1 MSNRT
6 PLTEIGEMRIS
17 LSDRSFFFKPS
28 FRAMNE
34 IGTPK
39 EIVEVYAKLNGIDY
53 VSPLQHV
60 EYLPFG
66 AQMQVMKTISKP
78 VYGRHVLSA
87 AYIVM
92 QSCCEDDISV
102 LIGGWK
108 PTPRGVRYVPGV
120 MPIGGTGHLPGGTG
134 GIIEIARSLMEHGII
149 GKSPL
154 KVPERLEEQG
164 KKTTNEFHASQYII
178 SARTHFDMTR
188 DEAENLSMTEFQ
200 MMIKNKYPE
209 PKGLTKEERAAEYDQ
224 AKADRE
230 RMKAL
235 AERKAKKARNT

>member
-17 LSDRSFFFKPS
+17 LCDRSFFFKPS

-53 VSPLQHV
+53 VALLQHV
-60 EYLPFG
+60 ECLPFG
-66 AQMQVMKTISKP
+66 AQMQVMKAISKP

-92 QSCCEDDISV
+92 QSCCEDDVSV

-108 PTPRGVRYVPGV
+108 PTPRGVRYVPGI
-120 MPIGGTGHLPGGTG
+120 MPVSD
-134 GIIEIARSLMEHGII
+134 IIIIARNLMQHGII

>member
-66 AQMQVMKTISKP
+66 AQMQIMKTISKP

-92 QSCCEDDISV
+92 QSCCEDDVSV
-102 LIGGWK
+102 LIGCWK
-108 PTPRGVRYVPGV
+108 PTPRGVRYIPGI
-120 MPIGGTGHLPGGTG
+120 MPVSD
-134 GIIEIARSLMEHGII
+134 IIIIARNLMQHGII

>member
-78 VYGRHVLSA
+78 VYGRHVLNA

-108 PTPRGVRYVPGV
+108 PTPRGVRYVPGI
-120 MPIGGTGHLPGGTG
+120 MPVSD
-134 GIIEIARSLMEHGII
+134 IIIIARNLMQHGII

>member
-1 MSNRT
+1 
-6 PLTEIGEMRIS
+6 
-17 LSDRSFFFKPS
+17 
-28 FRAMNE
+28 MNE

-39 EIVEVYAKLNGIDY
+39 EIVEVYARLNGIDY
-53 VSPLQHV
+53 VAPLQHV

-108 PTPRGVRYVPGV
+108 PTPRGVRYVPGI
-120 MPIGGTGHLPGGTG
+120 MPVSD
-134 GIIEIARSLMEHGII
+134 IIIIARNLMQHGII

-188 DEAENLSMTEFQ
+188 DEAESLSMTEFQ
-200 MMIKNKYPE
+200 MMIRINIQSR
-209 PKGLTKEERAAEYDQ
+209 KG
-224 AKADRE
+224 
-230 RMKAL
+230 
-235 AERKAKKARNT
+235 

>member
-39 EIVEVYAKLNGIDY
+39 EIVEVYARLNGIDY
-53 VSPLQHV
+53 VAPLQHV

-92 QSCCEDDISV
+92 QSCCEDDVSV

-108 PTPRGVRYVPGV
+108 PTPRGVRYVPGI
-120 MPIGGTGHLPGGTG
+120 MPVSD
-134 GIIEIARSLMEHGII
+134 IIIIARNLMQHGII

-154 KVPERLEEQG
+154 KVPERLEDQG

-188 DEAENLSMTEFQ
+188 DEAESLSMTEFQ

>member
-39 EIVEVYAKLNGIDY
+39 EIVEVYARINGIDY
-53 VSPLQHV
+53 VAPLQHV

-108 PTPRGVRYVPGV
+108 PTPRGVRYVPGI
-120 MPIGGTGHLPGGTG
+120 MPVSD
-134 GIIEIARSLMEHGII
+134 IIIIARNLMEHGII

-178 SARTHFDMTR
+178 SARTHFGMTR

-235 AERKAKKARNT
+235 AERKAKKARNI

>member
-17 LSDRSFFFKPS
+17 LADKSFFFKPS

-39 EIVEVYAKLNGIDY
+39 EIVEVYARLNGIDY
-53 VSPLQHV
+53 VAPLQHV

-92 QSCCEDDISV
+92 QSCCEDDASV
-102 LIGGWK
+102 LIGGWR

-120 MPIGGTGHLPGGTG
+120 MPVSD
-134 GIIEIARSLMEHGII
+134 IIIIARNLMQHGII

-154 KVPERLEEQG
+154 KVPERLEEHG

-178 SARTHFDMTR
+178 SARTHFDMSR
-188 DEAENLSMTEFQ
+188 DEAESLSMTEFQ

>member
-53 VSPLQHV
+53 VAPLQHV

-92 QSCCEDDISV
+92 QSCCEDDVSV

-108 PTPRGVRYVPGV
+108 PTPRGVRYVPGI
-120 MPIGGTGHLPGGTG
+120 MPVSD
-134 GIIEIARSLMEHGII
+134 IIIIARNLMQHGII

-188 DEAENLSMTEFQ
+188 EEAENLSMTEFQ

>member
-53 VSPLQHV
+53 VAPLQYV

-66 AQMQVMKTISKP
+66 AQIQVMKTISKP

-108 PTPRGVRYVPGV
+108 PTPRGVRYVPGI
-120 MPIGGTGHLPGGTG
+120 MPVSD
-134 GIIEIARSLMEHGII
+134 IIIIARNLMQHGII

>member
-53 VSPLQHV
+53 VAPLQHV

-108 PTPRGVRYVPGV
+108 PTPRGVRYVPGI
-120 MPIGGTGHLPGGTG
+120 MPVSD
-134 GIIEIARSLMEHGII
+134 IIIIARNLMQHGII

-209 PKGLTKEERAAEYDQ
+209 PKGLTKEERAAEYGQ

>member
-53 VSPLQHV
+53 VAPLQRV

-78 VYGRHVLSA
+78 AYGRHVLSA

-92 QSCCEDDISV
+92 QSCCEDDVSV

-108 PTPRGVRYVPGV
+108 PTPRGVRYVPGI
-120 MPIGGTGHLPGGTG
+120 MPVSD
-134 GIIEIARSLMEHGII
+134 IIIIARNLMQHGII

>member
-53 VSPLQHV
+53 VAPLQYV
-60 EYLPFG
+60 ECLPFG
-66 AQMQVMKTISKP
+66 AQMQVMRTISKP
-78 VYGRHVLSA
+78 AYGRHVLSA

-92 QSCCEDDISV
+92 QSCCEDDVSV

-108 PTPRGVRYVPGV
+108 PTPRGVRYVPGI
-120 MPIGGTGHLPGGTG
+120 MPVSD
-134 GIIEIARSLMEHGII
+134 IIIIARNLMQHGII

-235 AERKAKKARNT
+235 AERKAKKRGIHNG

>member
-53 VSPLQHV
+53 VAPLQHV

-92 QSCCEDDISV
+92 QSCCEDDVSV

-108 PTPRGVRYVPGV
+108 PTPRGVRYVPGI
-120 MPIGGTGHLPGGTG
+120 MPVSD
-134 GIIEIARSLMEHGII
+134 IIIIARNLMQHGII

-188 DEAENLSMTEFQ
+188 DEAESLSMTEFQ

-235 AERKAKKARNT
+235 AERKAKKTRNT

>member
-53 VSPLQHV
+53 VAPLQHV

-108 PTPRGVRYVPGV
+108 PTPRGVRYVPGI
-120 MPIGGTGHLPGGTG
+120 MPVSD
-134 GIIEIARSLMEHGII
+134 IIIIARNLMQHGII

-200 MMIKNKYPE
+200 MMVKNKYPE

>member
-39 EIVEVYAKLNGIDY
+39 EIVEVYARLNGIDY
-53 VSPLQHV
+53 VAPLQHV

-92 QSCCEDDISV
+92 QSCCEDDVSV

-108 PTPRGVRYVPGV
+108 PTPRGVRYVPGI
-120 MPIGGTGHLPGGTG
+120 MPVSD
-134 GIIEIARSLMEHGII
+134 IIIIARNLMQHGII

-235 AERKAKKARNT
+235 AERKAKQARNT

>member
-53 VSPLQHV
+53 VAPLQHV

-108 PTPRGVRYVPGV
+108 PTPRGVRYVPGI
-120 MPIGGTGHLPGGTG
+120 MPVSD
-134 GIIEIARSLMEHGII
+134 IIIIARNLMQHGII

-154 KVPERLEEQG
+154 KVPERLEKQG

>member
-34 IGTPK
+34 LGTPK

-53 VSPLQHV
+53 VAPLQHV

-92 QSCCEDDISV
+92 QSCCEDDISL

-108 PTPRGVRYVPGV
+108 PTPRGVRYIPGI
-120 MPIGGTGHLPGGTG
+120 MPVSD
-134 GIIEIARSLMEHGII
+134 IIIIARNLMQHGII

-188 DEAENLSMTEFQ
+188 EEAENLSMTEFQ

>member
-28 FRAMNE
+28 FRAMNS

-53 VSPLQHV
+53 VAPLQHV

-108 PTPRGVRYVPGV
+108 PTPRGVRYVPGI
-120 MPIGGTGHLPGGTG
+120 MPVSD
-134 GIIEIARSLMEHGII
+134 IIIIARNLMQHGII
-149 GKSPL
+149 GRSPL

>member
-53 VSPLQHV
+53 VAPLQHV
-60 EYLPFG
+60 ECLPFG

-108 PTPRGVRYVPGV
+108 PTPRGVRYVPGI
-120 MPIGGTGHLPGGTG
+120 MPVSD
-134 GIIEIARSLMEHGII
+134 IIIIARNLMEHGII

>member
-53 VSPLQHV
+53 VAPLQHV
-60 EYLPFG
+60 DYLPFG
-66 AQMQVMKTISKP
+66 AQIQVMKTISKP
-78 VYGRHVLSA
+78 IYGRHVLSA

-108 PTPRGVRYVPGV
+108 PTPRGVRYVPGI
-120 MPIGGTGHLPGGTG
+120 MPVSD
-134 GIIEIARSLMEHGII
+134 IIIIARNLMQHGII

>member
-53 VSPLQHV
+53 VAPLQHV

-66 AQMQVMKTISKP
+66 AQMQVVKTISKP

-108 PTPRGVRYVPGV
+108 PTPRGVRYVPGI
-120 MPIGGTGHLPGGTG
+120 MPVSD
-134 GIIEIARSLMEHGII
+134 IIIIARNLMQHGII

-164 KKTTNEFHASQYII
+164 EKTTNEFHASQYII

>member
-39 EIVEVYAKLNGIDY
+39 EIVEVYARLNGIDY
-53 VSPLQHV
+53 VAPLQHV

-92 QSCCEDDISV
+92 QSCCEDDASV

-108 PTPRGVRYVPGV
+108 PTPRGVRYVPGI
-120 MPIGGTGHLPGGTG
+120 MPVSD
-134 GIIEIARSLMEHGII
+134 IIIIARNLMQHGVI

>member
-53 VSPLQHV
+53 VAPLQHV

-78 VYGRHVLSA
+78 VYGRHVLNA

-108 PTPRGVRYVPGV
+108 PTPRGVRYVPGI
-120 MPIGGTGHLPGGTG
+120 MPVSD
-134 GIIEIARSLMEHGII
+134 IIIIARNLMQHGII

-235 AERKAKKARNT
+235 AERKAKKTRNT

>member
-39 EIVEVYAKLNGIDY
+39 EIVEVYARLNGIDY
-53 VSPLQHV
+53 VAPLQHV

-92 QSCCEDDISV
+92 QSCCEDDVSV

-108 PTPRGVRYVPGV
+108 PTPRGVRYVPGI
-120 MPIGGTGHLPGGTG
+120 MPVSD
-134 GIIEIARSLMEHGII
+134 IIIIARNLMQHGII

-200 MMIKNKYPE
+200 MMIKNKYPV

>member
-92 QSCCEDDISV
+92 QSCCEGDISV

-108 PTPRGVRYVPGV
+108 PTPRGVRYVPGI
-120 MPIGGTGHLPGGTG
+120 MPVSD
-134 GIIEIARSLMEHGII
+134 IIIIARNLMQHGII

-188 DEAENLSMTEFQ
+188 DEAEDLSMTEFQ

>member
-39 EIVEVYAKLNGIDY
+39 EIVEVYANLNGIDY
-53 VSPLQHV
+53 VAPLQHV

-92 QSCCEDDISV
+92 QSCCEDDVSV

-108 PTPRGVRYVPGV
+108 PTPRGVRYVPGI
-120 MPIGGTGHLPGGTG
+120 MPVSD
-134 GIIEIARSLMEHGII
+134 IIIIARNLMQHGII

>member
-53 VSPLQHV
+53 VAPLQHV

-92 QSCCEDDISV
+92 QSCCEDDVSV

-108 PTPRGVRYVPGV
+108 PTPRGVRYVPGI
-120 MPIGGTGHLPGGTG
+120 MPAND
-134 GIIEIARSLMEHGII
+134 IIIIARNLMQHGII

>member
-53 VSPLQHV
+53 VAPLQHV

-108 PTPRGVRYVPGV
+108 PTPRGVRYVPGM
-120 MPIGGTGHLPGGTG
+120 MPVSD
-134 GIIEIARSLMEHGII
+134 IIIIARNLMEHGII

-164 KKTTNEFHASQYII
+164 KKTTSEFHASQYII

>member
-53 VSPLQHV
+53 VAPLQHV
-60 EYLPFG
+60 ECLPFG

-108 PTPRGVRYVPGV
+108 PTPRGVRYVPGI
-120 MPIGGTGHLPGGTG
+120 MPVSD
-134 GIIEIARSLMEHGII
+134 IIIIARNLMQHGII

-188 DEAENLSMTEFQ
+188 DDAENLSMTEFQ

>member
-1 MSNRT
+1 MSSRT

-39 EIVEVYAKLNGIDY
+39 EIVEVYARLNGIDY
-53 VSPLQHV
+53 VAPLQHV
-60 EYLPFG
+60 ECLPFG

-108 PTPRGVRYVPGV
+108 PTPRGVRYVPGI
-120 MPIGGTGHLPGGTG
+120 MPVSD
-134 GIIEIARSLMEHGII
+134 IIIIARNLMQHGII

>member
-53 VSPLQHV
+53 VAPLQLV

-92 QSCCEDDISV
+92 QSCCEDDVSV

-108 PTPRGVRYVPGV
+108 PTPRGVRYVPGI
-120 MPIGGTGHLPGGTG
+120 MPVSD
-134 GIIEIARSLMEHGII
+134 IIIIARNLMQHGII

-188 DEAENLSMTEFQ
+188 DDAENLSMTEFQ

>member
-53 VSPLQHV
+53 VAPLQHV

-92 QSCCEDDISV
+92 QSCCEDDVSV

-108 PTPRGVRYVPGV
+108 PTPRGVRYVPGI
-120 MPIGGTGHLPGGTG
+120 MPVSD
-134 GIIEIARSLMEHGII
+134 IIIIASNLMQHGII

>member
-53 VSPLQHV
+53 VAPLQHV

-108 PTPRGVRYVPGV
+108 PTPRGVRYVPGI
-120 MPIGGTGHLPGGTG
+120 MPVSD
-134 GIIEIARSLMEHGII
+134 IIIIARNLMQHGII

-235 AERKAKKARNT
+235 AERKSKKARNT

>member
-17 LSDRSFFFKPS
+17 LADKGFFFKPS

-39 EIVEVYAKLNGIDY
+39 EIVEVYARLNGIDY
-53 VSPLQHV
+53 VAPLQHV

-66 AQMQVMKTISKP
+66 AQMQIMKTISKP

-92 QSCCEDDISV
+92 QSCCEDDVSV
-102 LIGGWK
+102 LIGSWK
-108 PTPRGVRYVPGV
+108 PTPRGVRYVPGI
-120 MPIGGTGHLPGGTG
+120 MPVSD
-134 GIIEIARSLMEHGII
+134 IIIIARNLMQHGII

-178 SARTHFDMTR
+178 SARTHFDMSR

>member
-1 MSNRT
+1 MRNRT

-39 EIVEVYAKLNGIDY
+39 EIVEVYARLNGIDY
-53 VSPLQHV
+53 VAPLQHV

-92 QSCCEDDISV
+92 QSCCEEDVSV

-108 PTPRGVRYVPGV
+108 PTPRGVRYVPGI
-120 MPIGGTGHLPGGTG
+120 MPVSD
-134 GIIEIARSLMEHGII
+134 IIIIARNLMEHGII

-188 DEAENLSMTEFQ
+188 DESENLSMTEFQ